1 MTEAAPTTLADL
13 RAEIDRIDSE
23 MHALLMERSSI
34 IETLIAIKKTQVLR
48 LGLPPRPRGRHD
60 EAAGAAP

>member
-13 RAEIDRIDSE
+13 RSEIDRIDSE

-34 IETLIAIKKTQVLR
+34 IETLIAVKKTQASGSAFRPAAR
-48 LGLPPRPRGRHD
+48 LT
-60 EAAGAAP
+60 